1 MPLDGAVEGSRT
13 PTSIRT
19 LDPEPSASTNS
30 ATTAEESGIDDRR
43 KGVKMQSLSRI
54 VRVSTEEDHADFSE
68 CNEED
73 NPEQPLFDFFRR
85 PQFGLLERRL
95 PLIEEGLHSLK
106 FLIAHQPHFTF
117 KGRKVDG
124 KRLGPFRIG
133 R

>member
-1 MPLDGAVEGSRT
+1 MEDAVGAVEGIRT

-54 VRVSTEEDHADFSE
+54 VRVSTEEDHADFSK

-73 NPEQPLFDFFRR
+73 NP
-85 PQFGLLERRL
+85 
-95 PLIEEGLHSLK
+95 
-106 FLIAHQPHFTF
+106 
-117 KGRKVDG
+117 
-124 KRLGPFRIG
+124 
-133 R
+133 